1 MRKRLAGILVLS
13 LCSLWLRC
21 FAADAPLFSDDF
33 KKYAKGSDGSP
44 AWTVE
49 GGEAAVTADGYE
61 VKNSGNDGWNVVGVS
76 AGKEDWADYS
86 LSCKLKMTSPGA
98 DWRDGVWIGIRYMD
112 EMNLYTIAF

>member
-1 MRKRLAGILVLS
+1 MGLPHNKIPPVLKKGRVHIL
-13 LCSLWLRC
+13 
-21 FAADAPLFSDDF
+21 
-33 KKYAKGSDGSP
+33 
-44 AWTVE
+44 
-49 GGEAAVTADGYE
+49 AVTADGYE

-86 LSCKLKMTSPGA
+86 LPCKLKMTSPGA